1 MNIIF
6 FGSSEFSLPS
16 LRAISESKHNLL
28 LVVTHPDRKK
38 GRHLLFSSSSVKSF
52 AKERETEVFQPE
64 ILDEYAI
71 KYLEEKNPELF
82 IVSAFGKILNK
93 KILEIPKRFCIN
105 IHPSLL
111 PKYRGAAPI
120 NWAIINGEKKTGVT
134 IIKMNE
140 RMDAGDIIL
149 QEPLGIELS
158 DTAITLEDKLS
169 NLAAELLVKVL
180 DLIENDDFLLTPQ
193 DESQISFAPKLRKS
207 DGLINWNQS
216 AEDICNRV
224 RGLILWPGAFT
235 YWREKLLK
243 IWISCIEPDKFD
255 EPGKIIKISK
265 EKIIVSCRK
274 RSLGIKELQLES
286 GKRLTVGQFIAGH
299 KMMIGEKLG

>member
-6 FGSSEFSLPS
+6 FGSSEFCLPS

-38 GRHLLFSSSSVKSF
+38 GRHLLFSSSLVKTF
-52 AKERETEVFQPE
+52 AKEKRIEVFQPE

-82 IVSAFGKILNK
+82 VVSAFGKILNK
-93 KILEIPKRFCIN
+93 RILEIPKRFCIN

-111 PKYRGAAPI
+111 PKYRGSAPI

-134 IIKMNE
+134 IFKMNE
-140 RMDAGDIIL
+140 KMDAGDIIL
-149 QEPLGIELS
+149 QEPSDIEPS
-158 DTAITLEDKLS
+158 DTSITLEGKLS
-169 NLAAELLVKVL
+169 RLAAELLVRAL
-180 DLIENDDFLLTPQ
+180 NLIENNNFSLTPQ
-193 DESQISFAPKLRKS
+193 DENQISFAPKLRKS
-207 DGLINWNQS
+207 DGFIDWNQT
-216 AEDICNRV
+216 AEDIHNRV

-243 IWISCIEPDKFD
+243 IWISCVELDELG
-255 EPGKIIKISK
+255 EPGRVIKISK

-274 RSLGIKELQLES
+274 GSLGIKELQLES
-286 GKRLTVGQFIAGH
+286 GKRLTVEQFIAGH